1 MLCVPYTEPAPLLL
15 CAPPFPLS
23 YLPSAREANAA
34 RGVVE
39 LDSSTPSSACIL
51 VSHAQTLYP
60 KGTHASTFSLR
71 KRGSHRIVPGLT
83 GSVLCTTEPM
93 YSTRDATA
101 DSDLPSSVRQHVA
114 PGCWFR
120 GAFLVR
126 LV

>member
-60 KGTHASTFSLR
+60 KGTLASTFSLR
-71 KRGSHRIVPGLT
+71 KRGSHRIVFGFFGCVFCVFVFL
-83 GSVLCTTEPM
+83 

-101 DSDLPSSVRQHVA
+101 NS
-114 PGCWFR
+114 
-120 GAFLVR
+120 
-126 LV
+126 